1 MIIDIVNNKGG
12 TGKTT
17 TCVNLA
23 AAMVQQGY
31 RVLLVDLDP
40 QASASLSLGI
50 SFDDLSPSIADSL
63 FAASPKS
70 LPIRDTPIAGLDL
83 VTAEL
88 DLASADLALA
98 DQEDRENRLARL
110 LAPVRAQY
118 DFIFCDC
125 PPSMSMLVVNA
136 LVAADGLII
145 PVTPD
150 YLALEGLVSLT
161 NAVEKAKAGLG
172 ISPRLFGIVFTQVN
186 PALNLTKRVTGL
198 VRGHFQDKVFA
209 TEVRRDVKLAEAPAE
224 SQSVFDYAPASR
236 GAEAYAALAAEL
248 LQRIDQDDKD
258 RGDRLYAIGDHR
270 HLN

>member
-23 AAMVQQGY
+23 AAMVQQGC
-31 RVLLVDLDP
+31 RTLVVDLDP

-50 SFDDLSPSIADSL
+50 SFDDLSPSIADAL
-63 FAASPKS
+63 FTEAPGS
-70 LPIRDTPIAGLDL
+70 LPVRATAVEGLDL

-98 DQEDRENRLARL
+98 NHADRENRLARL
-110 LAPVRAQY
+110 LAPIQKQY

-125 PPSMSMLVVNA
+125 PPSMSMLVINA

-161 NAVEKAKAGLG
+161 NAVEKAKTGLG
-172 ISPRLFGIVFTQVN
+172 ISPPLLGIVFTQVN

-198 VRGHFQDKVFA
+198 VRDHFEGHVFE
-209 TEVRRDVKLAEAPAE
+209 TEVRRDVRLAEAPAE
-224 SQSVFDYAPASR
+224 SQSIFDYAPTSR
-236 GAEAYAALAAEL
+236 GAESYAALAAEL
-248 LQRIDQDDKD
+248 RQRI
-258 RGDRLYAIGDHR
+258 
-270 HLN
+270 NP